1 MRQSKKFWKF
11 LEKILKQE
19 KMSLDKI
26 LVTIFSLIGIGFT
39 YWFFLRKNEKVVVMV
54 SDSVDIIVDGGYQPE
69 VISIPK
75 GKTTK
80 LNFLR
85 KDPSSC
91 LEDVVISDFKI
102 RKFLP
107 LNQKVTIEITPE
119 REGVFDI
126 SCGMNMFHGKIKV
139 N

>member
-1 MRQSKKFWKF
+1 
-11 LEKILKQE
+11 
-19 KMSLDKI
+19 MSLDKI
-26 LVTIFSLIGIGFT
+26 LVAIFSLIGIGFT
-39 YWFFLRKNEKVVVMV
+39 YWFFLRKNEKEVVMV

-80 LNFLR
+80 LNFIR
-85 KDPSSC
+85 KDSSSC
-91 LEDVVISDFKI
+91 LEEVVLSDFKI

-107 LNQKVTIEITPE
+107 LNQKVTVEVTPQKQGE
-119 REGVFDI
+119 FDI

-139 N
+139 S